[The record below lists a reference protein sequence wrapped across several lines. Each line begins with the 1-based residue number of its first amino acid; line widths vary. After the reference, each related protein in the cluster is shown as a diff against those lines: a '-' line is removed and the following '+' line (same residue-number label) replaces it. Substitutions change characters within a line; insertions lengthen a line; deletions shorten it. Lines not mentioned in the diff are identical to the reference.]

1 MPGKLTSRV
10 KNTRLGKV
18 SADLGANA
26 NDILHSPQVKGDGGV
41 LTKRVKPSGLG
52 KFGDN
57 GASDSDPRFNPVVK
71 KG

>member
-1 MPGKLTSRV
+1 MPGKLTDRV

-18 SADLGANA
+18 RADLGANSD
-26 NDILHSPQVKGDGGV
+26 DILHNPNVKGDGGA
-41 LTKRVKPSGLG
+41 LTKRVKPAGLG

-57 GASDSDPRFNPVVK
+57 GASDNDPRYNPIVK